1 MQCNASCRCSR
12 KFVLAVVLGQ
22 ICAIGNSASG
32 VFNDLLSGINV
43 SVPFLQSMLFYG
55 LLLFLWVLPSVH
67 KFFVHRARDAG
78 FFLLSGMLDITA
90 NSLAIMSFVYTSVG
104 AVLLILCLST
114 PFSMI
119 LSLVITKTRFS
130 WMQVMFSCFATGFA
144 ILFVVLDTLG
154 DESKHRI
161 PGDLLAMGAA
171 FIYGLTSVINEFIIG
186 SYTPVQFLARLSI
199 GAFTLALILFLCLE
213 MNNIQILATAQPW
226 GYIVGYLVSLIV
238 MYSVLP
244 LVIKYGGAV
253 VFNISLISC
262 NVYGMLASLIIF
274 KYKYVPWIAIPVL
287 GIIGSLTGY
296 FLSPSSSTCC
306 RVTPVSTEAV
316 PESGQQSKTSASSS
330 V

>member
-1 MQCNASCRCSR
+1 MHCDTPCRCSR

-32 VFNDLLSGINV
+32 VFNDLLSGLNV

-55 LLLFLWVLPSVH
+55 LLLFLWALPSVH
-67 KFFVHRARDAG
+67 KFFVHHVRDVG
-78 FFLLSGMLDITA
+78 FFLLSGTLDITA

-119 LSLVITKTRFS
+119 LSLIIVKARFS

-144 ILFVVLDTLG
+144 ILFVILDTMG
-154 DESKHRI
+154 DESKHRVL
-161 PGDLLAMGAA
+161 GDLLAIASA

-199 GAFTLALILFLCLE
+199 GAFSLALILFLCLE
-213 MNNIQILATAQPW
+213 VDNIQILATPRPW
-226 GYIVGYLVSLIV
+226 WYIMGYLISLIV

-262 NVYGMLASLIIF
+262 NVYGMVASLIIF
-274 KYKYVPWIAIPVL
+274 RYKYIPWIAIPVL

-306 RVTPVSTEAV
+306 CITPISTETV
-316 PESGQQSKTSASSS
+316 SESTQQSQTGTSLS

>member
-1 MQCNASCRCSR
+1 M
-12 KFVLAVVLGQ
+12 LGQ
-22 ICAIGNSASG
+22 VCALGNSASG
-32 VFNDLLSGINV
+32 VFNDLLSGVDI
-43 SVPFLQSMLFYG
+43 SMPFLQSMLFYG

-67 KFFVHRARDAG
+67 KMFVHRKRDIG
-78 FFLLSGMLDITA
+78 FFLLSGVLDITA
-90 NSLAIMSFVYTSVG
+90 NSLAIMSFIYTSVG

-119 LSLVITKTRFS
+119 LSLIITKARFS

-144 ILFVVLDTLG
+144 ILFVVLDTLD

-161 PGDLLAMGAA
+161 SGDLLAIGAA
-171 FIYGLTSVINEFIIG
+171 FIYGLISVINEFIIG
-186 SYTPVQFLARLSI
+186 SYTPTQFLARLSI
-199 GAFTLALILFLCLE
+199 GAFFLALILFLSLE
-213 MNNIQILATAQPW
+213 LSKVQVLTASLPW
-226 GYIVGYLVSLIV
+226 AYIVGYLISLIV

-262 NVYGMLASLIIF
+262 NVYGMLASLVIF
-274 KYKYVPWIAIPVL
+274 NYKYTPWIAIPIL

-306 RVTPVSTEAV
+306 FITPISKEPT
-316 PESGQQSKTSASSS
+316 PEDSQQSQLNVSMS